1 MKEKKKKNPLK
12 LLQNQPTNQPEK
24 KSFTIQPF
32 RSHSKLTHGTV

>member
-1 MKEKKKKNPLK
+1 MKEKKKNPLK

-32 RSHSKLTHGTV
+32 